1 MEKFS
6 QNLVRISLSLV
17 FFTVPISTLFIAS
30 EYLGYKKG
38 IASYAK
44 EVSTRYEQL
53 LDKMKE
59 LNPELEYYL
68 D

>member
-17 FFTVPISTLFIAS
+17 FFTVPISALFIAS